1 MLFVM
6 MIHRIKMLKE
16 CPYWWCLF
24 CLPFGACSRWIPAA
38 QRNW

>member
-6 MIHRIKMLKE
+6 MIHRIKIG
-16 CPYWWCLF
+16 
-24 CLPFGACSRWIPAA
+24 LPFGACSRWIPAA